1 MHTYYVK
8 HLNKTYDIL
17 VDEKIKDFKHINVH
31 RDHSGNFR
39 TIVFMNDGR
48 RISMSMLL
56 YGYIVEHINGNYFD
70 FRKCNCRLQTA
81 ADYNIKYRKYENNHG
96 YIGVVKNTNK
106 YGFRVCR
113 NNEVYYSGSKY
124 NSPLDASIARQL
136 YISGLE

>member
-31 RDHSGNFR
+31 RGHSGNFR
-39 TIVFMNDGR
+39 TTVHMNDGR
-48 RISMSMLL
+48 RVSLSILIF
-56 YGYIVEHINGNYFD
+56 GYFVEHVNGNQFD
-70 FRKCNCRLQTA
+70 FRRENCIQFTA
-81 ADYNIKYRKYENNHG
+81 SNYNIKYRKYENNHG

-136 YISGLE
+136 YISGLK